1 MNNDGT
7 KILFSD
13 EWGGGYGYREAQI
26 LASRGYAVV
35 LPNFRIT
42 PGLGSKNYYGGF
54 GTYGR
59 QMLED
64 HEDAAKWAIAQG
76 FADPD
81 RICISG
87 ASYGGYATLMSLA
100 RFPDVFKCGIAGAA
114 PTEMEVQLTSPQ
126 GDTVYNK
133 AAVEFWKRIVGVDDT
148 SKIPKDISPM
158 YLADKIKQPVM
169 LYWGADDVRVPI
181 EQGNMMIRALERAG
195 NPPKIVLIKKEEG
208 HGFGKAE
215 NNVDLYTQMLDF
227 LDTNIGPK
235 SKR

>member
-1 MNNDGT
+1 MR
-7 KILFSD
+7 
-13 EWGGGYGYREAQI
+13 REAQI

-42 PGLGSKNYYGGF
+42 PGLGTKNYFSGF
-54 GTYGR
+54 GAYGK
-59 QMLED
+59 QMLDD

-100 RFPDVFKCGIAGAA
+100 RFPAVFKCGIAGAA

-126 GDTVYNK
+126 GDTAGNISG
-133 AAVEFWKRIVGVDDT
+133 VEFWKTVIGVTDT
-148 SKIPKDISPM
+148 SKIPHDISPV
-158 YLADKIKQPVM
+158 YLADKIKQPLM
-169 LYWGADDVRVPI
+169 LYWGADDIRVPV
-181 EQGNMMIRALERAG
+181 EQANLMIRALERAG

-208 HGFGKAE
+208 HGFGRVE
-215 NNVDLYTQMLDF
+215 NNIELYTQMLDF
-227 LDTNIGPK
+227 LDTNIGAK